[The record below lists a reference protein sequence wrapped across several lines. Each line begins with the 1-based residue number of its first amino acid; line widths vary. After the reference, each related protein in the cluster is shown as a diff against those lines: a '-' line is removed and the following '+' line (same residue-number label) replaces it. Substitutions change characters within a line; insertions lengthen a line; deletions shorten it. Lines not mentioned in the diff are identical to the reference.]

1 LLFGFEPRV
10 VVWSPYTSTSV
21 SEILHCVGA
30 LVAVFQETLV
40 HTGFGDVLLG
50 FHCSLGVAAAG
61 VKSIK
66 EMVVPG

>member
-1 LLFGFEPRV
+1 M
-10 VVWSPYTSTSV
+10 
-21 SEILHCVGA
+21 GA
-30 LVAVFQETLV
+30 PFAVFQEMLV
-40 HTGFGDVLLG
+40 HTGFGDVVLG